1 MNLLPSLMTLRPFGE
16 AADLDVDFGHADRP
30 SLVTRLLVQC
40 GECSDPAFWWS
51 QPVSV
56 RTAALL
62 RLVAATEQV
71 NAFSFTARC
80 AQAPCGE
87 TFEFELPLPALV
99 ADADADAD
107 ADATSPIHVAL
118 DEQRSVTLRRPTGD
132 DLRNWQ
138 TARPASR
145 TAAVRMML
153 DTLLLAGEVQL
164 QDEARLSDSIAAA
177 DPLTAFA
184 VSCQCPACG
193 APNEVPIDL
202 DAAALA
208 RLRARQR
215 GLLREI
221 HALASHYG
229 WTESQVLTIP
239 PARRAHYLAL
249 IESQS

>member
-1 MNLLPSLMTLRPFGE
+1 MNLLPSRIAMRPFGD
-16 AADLDVDFGHADRP
+16 AVDLDVDFGHADRP

-62 RLVAATEQV
+62 RLVATTEQV

-87 TFEFELPLPALV
+87 AFEFDLPLPALF
-99 ADADADAD
+99 ADADADA
-107 ADATSPIHVAL
+107 AGPIHVLL

-132 DLRNWQ
+132 DLRQWRSAQ
-138 TARPASR
+138 PASR

-153 DTLLLAGEVQL
+153 DTLLLAGEVQP

-193 APNEVPIDL
+193 AANEVPIDL

-208 RLRARQR
+208 RLCAHQR
-215 GLLREI
+215 VLLLEI
-221 HALASHYG
+221 HGLASHYG
-229 WTESQVLTIP
+229 WTESQVLAIP

-249 IESQS
+249 IESPS

>member
-1 MNLLPSLMTLRPFGE
+1 MAMRPFGD
-16 AADLDVDFGHADRP
+16 AADLDVDFDHADRP

-62 RLVAATEQV
+62 RLVATTEQV

-87 TFEFELPLPALV
+87 AFEFDLPLPALI
-99 ADADADAD
+99 ADTDAAE
-107 ADATSPIHVAL
+107 PIHVPL

-132 DLRNWQ
+132 DLRRWRAAQ
-138 TARPASR
+138 PASR

-153 DTLLLAGEVQL
+153 DTLLLAGEVQP

-177 DPLTAFA
+177 DPLTAFS
-184 VSCQCPACG
+184 VSCQCPTCG

-208 RLRARQR
+208 RLCARQR
-215 GLLREI
+215 VLLHEI
-221 HALASHYG
+221 HGLASHYG
-229 WTESQVLTIP
+229 WTESQVLAIP